1 MKINKSTDQRLDELE
16 DAVGEVKE
24 ELTGLK
30 IEMEDKFEEQGKKLD
45 KILEV
50 VLTKEAKAEQRL
62 ARLEQVNGIVG
73 AVQ

>member
-30 IEMEDKFEEQGKKLD
+30 IEMENKFEEQGKKLD

-50 VLTKEAKAEQRL
+50 VLMKEAKTEQRL